1 MKKVFLAATFILMC
15 MNMISCTNDEVET
28 SPENVKAQISAD
40 ADTGGQT
47 GQTPTTPPKP

>member
-15 MNMISCTNDEVET
+15 MNMISCTNDEIET

-40 ADTGGQT
+40 TGDENGQI
-47 GQTPTTPPKP
+47 PTTPPKP